1 MCPTF
6 RQRDLMVY
14 FLHRDKYAL
23 IIAQFTERMHLH
35 IAVTDAFPRT
45 PVAPPRIRITLVLLI
60 TPVLLLL
67 VLLTEPFL
75 CKVGAAGMM
84 ARVLCFPW
92 HFPTSDS
99 MHKESLH
106 SGIPTM
112 KASALQLEDFRTVT
126 HRLLIRMD
134 RLLVVGIAV
143 KCILA

>member
-1 MCPTF
+1 MCPTL
-6 RQRDLMVY
+6 RQRYLMVY
-14 FLHRDKYAL
+14 FLYRNKHTL
-23 IIAQFTERMHLH
+23 LIAQLTERMCLH
-35 IAVTDAFPRT
+35 ITVTDAFPRT
-45 PVAPPRIRITLVLLI
+45 PVTSPRIRITLVLLV
-60 TPVLLLL
+60 TPVLLPL
-67 VLLTEPFL
+67 VLLTEPSL
-75 CKVGAAGMM
+75 CKVGAAWIM

-112 KASALQLEDFRTVT
+112 KASALQLEDLRTVA